1 MNMARAA
8 ATKQTDGFIPQNV
21 GPDNY
26 ILHQRSTNE
35 KPTISNDELKL

>member
-26 ILHQRSTNE
+26 ILHQRQLTKSRQLVTMN
-35 KPTISNDELKL
+35 